1 MDLTLGKL
9 PPEIL
14 RKYLLAMTGA
24 PSKKLMVAPA
34 IGLDFGVVKL
44 DRGYM
49 IVSSDPVTGVE
60 KRIGWYAVNV
70 SANDVATSGNRPEF
84 IQSVILLPENANERM
99 VRRVSAEIHSSAKEL
114 GVTIVGG
121 HTELTPGLKRPIVM
135 TTAFAFSDSYVT
147 AADAREGDL
156 VMMTKSAGVE
166 GTAILGNR
174 LVDSSSN
181 EERALARATKKFY
194 SKLSI
199 VGEAEAAF
207 STGAVHAMHDCTE
220 GGVLG
225 AVYEMAYASK
235 RGFRIHE
242 SRIPVAPETRELCSR
257 LHIDPLRLISSGT
270 LLLAV
275 KPGGEGKVS
284 KRLAEIGVA
293 SAVIGRFSG
302 RTRISVRTDGSET
315 RIDEPGTDEIWRIL
329 ARGARIS

>member
-1 MDLTLGKL
+1 MLGKL

-24 PSKKLMVAPA
+24 PSKKLIVAPA
-34 IGLDFGVVKL
+34 IGIDFGVVKL

-84 IQSVILLPENANERM
+84 IQSVILLPENANERT
-99 VRRVSAEIHSSAKEL
+99 VRRVSADIHSSAKEL

-135 TTAFAFSDSYVT
+135 TTAFAFSGSFVT
-147 AADAREGDL
+147 AANAREGDL

-174 LVDSSSN
+174 LVYSSSS
-181 EERALARATKKFY
+181 EERALARATQKFY
-194 SKLSI
+194 SQLSI

-235 RGFRIHE
+235 RGFRILE
-242 SRIPVAPETRELCSR
+242 SQIPIAPETKGLCSR
-257 LHIDPLRLISSGT
+257 LNINPLRLISSGT

-284 KRLAEIGVA
+284 KRLAEIGVT

-302 RTRISVRTDGSET
+302 RTRVSVRTDGSET

>member
-1 MDLTLGKL
+1 MIGKL
-9 PPEIL
+9 PLEIL

-24 PSKKLMVAPA
+24 PSKKLRVAPA
-34 IGLDFGVVKL
+34 IGIDFGVVKL

-84 IQSVILLPENANERM
+84 IQSVILLPEGANERIM
-99 VRRVSAEIHSSAKEL
+99 RTVSSEIHSSAKEL
-114 GVTIVGG
+114 GITIVGG
-121 HTELTPGLKRPIVM
+121 HTELTPGLKRPIVI
-135 TTAFAFSDSYVT
+135 TTAFAFSGSYVT
-147 AADAREGDL
+147 AANAREGDL

-174 LVDSSSN
+174 LMDSSSN
-181 EERALARATKKFY
+181 EERALGRATKKF
-194 SKLSI
+194 SSLLSI
-199 VGEAEAAF
+199 VGEAEAAY

-235 RGFRIHE
+235 RGFRILE
-242 SRIPVAPETRELCSR
+242 SRIPVAPETKKLCSR
-257 LHIDPLRLISSGT
+257 LHINPLRLISSGT

-275 KPGGEGKVS
+275 KPGGEGRVG

-302 RTRISVRTDGSET
+302 GKRISVRTDGSET
-315 RIDEPGTDEIWRIL
+315 LIDEAGTDEIWRIL